1 MKFIKLIV
9 LTIITLTTLS
19 ACGNKDIFSGQFE
32 FKYAQVK
39 TLDGHIIDKKVKV
52 WAHDSDNDNIR
63 VTFDDGTEYYT
74 NSTNV
79 VLYNK

>member
-1 MKFIKLIV
+1 MKFIKLLV
-9 LTIITLTTLS
+9 LTIITITTLS
-19 ACGNKDIFSGQFE
+19 ACGNKDFLGVHFE

-39 TLDGHIIDKKVKV
+39 TVDGNIIDKAVKE

-63 VTFDDGTEYYT
+63 VTFVDGTEYYT